1 MSEPTAPPAEDHR
14 RRSRRRGAVLDAAI
28 LEATIAEIDEAGYA
42 NLRMEHIAE
51 RAKASKAS
59 LYRRW
64 PSKVELVMTAL
75 YDLLPDPADAAD
87 TGSLR
92 GDLLVLFRDAAAV
105 FVGPAGIALRG
116 LLSDALRDPQL
127 AAQFRTYTR
136 GNGTRAM
143 HNAVRRAGER
153 GELAVESITARQ
165 LEAGLALMRFHFLTH
180 DGPVPDEVIVDIVDE
195 VVLPLLHA
203 ASSKT

>member
-28 LEATIAEIDEAGYA
+28 LEATIAEIEETGYA
-42 NLRMEHIAE
+42 NLRMEHISE

-127 AAQFRTYTR
+127 AAQFRAYTR
-136 GNGTRAM
+136 GNGMRAM

-153 GELAVESITARQ
+153 GELVVESITARQ

-180 DGPVPDEVIVDIVDE
+180 DGPVPDEVIVEIVDE
-195 VVLPLLHA
+195 VVLPLLRA
-203 ASSKT
+203 ACPKS